1 MKLGVITDGISRD
14 LPYALNVM
22 DEFGLTHAELQFVG
36 TSEVGDHTAH
46 RVIGIGSAA
55 GTDCEEFQILC
66 LRNAGK
72 CANGNRGC
80 GRKAQQF

>member
-36 TSEVGDHTAH
+36 TSEVGDHTADAVGIKQTVVLLGGRAGE
-46 RVIGIGSAA
+46 RVKPMREVRGAA
-55 GTDCEEFQILC
+55 LD
-66 LRNAGK
+66 RP
-72 CANGNRGC
+72 
-80 GRKAQQF
+80 